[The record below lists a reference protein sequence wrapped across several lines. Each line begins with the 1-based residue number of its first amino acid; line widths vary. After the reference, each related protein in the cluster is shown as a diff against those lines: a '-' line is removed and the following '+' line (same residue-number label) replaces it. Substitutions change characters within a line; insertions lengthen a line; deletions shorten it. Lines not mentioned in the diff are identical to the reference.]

1 MSTLFMKVRKL
12 WFRKDI
18 RTVKD
23 IFFKPP
29 NDWKWQ
35 KIRFVRESKVVYDYQ
50 QNELNEG
57 NFMQHIER

>member
-12 WFRKDI
+12 SFRKDI

-23 IFFKPP
+23 ICFKPP

-35 KIRFVRESKVVYDYQ
+35 KIRCVRESKVVYDFQ